1 MLRTMN
7 LSMTTINSSLYIRI
21 TASYE
26 MNAHPMGSSL
36 NNGSSLLIIKLPN
49 ANLLLKDQEADINLA
64 DMNPI
69 VSYTMNNEV
78 MRIATG
84 GS

>member
-1 MLRTMN
+1 MN
-7 LSMTTINSSLYIRI
+7 LSMTTINSSLYIKI

-26 MNAHPMGSSL
+26 MKAHPAGSSL

-49 ANLLLKDQEADINLA
+49 INLLLKDQEAD
-64 DMNPI
+64 MSPI

>member
-1 MLRTMN
+1 MN
-7 LSMTTINSSLYIRI
+7 LSMTTINSSLYIKI

-26 MNAHPMGSSL
+26 MNAHPAGSSL

-49 ANLLLKDQEADINLA
+49 INLLLKDQEAD
-64 DMNPI
+64 MSPI